1 MSLHLN
7 EPEQPTPDAQ
17 LSTGAEIFYGLL
29 LTIIL
34 HFLQLLLVPLAM
46 ANEKAGFIAFSVFGF
61 TQLFYMLPTI
71 LFFHRRNER
80 GMTIG
85 LIIGA
90 SITFVLGL
98 PFAGWGY
105 ICATQPKWP

>member
-1 MSLHLN
+1 LN
-7 EPEQPTPDAQ
+7 EPEQPAPDTQ
-17 LSTGAEIFYGLL
+17 HSTDVEIFYGLL

-34 HFLQLLLVPLAM
+34 HFLQLLFVPLVLV
-46 ANEKAGFIAFSVFGF
+46 NEKAGFIAFLCFGF

-71 LFFHRRNER
+71 LYFHRRDER
-80 GMTIG
+80 GLTIG

-90 SITFVLGL
+90 SITFILGL

-105 ICATQPKWP
+105 ICATQPNGLH